1 MVYKINGASTC
12 IKQFGPSAATVT
24 ANGKGDLPKILRCDC
39 ASRAWSPVSRVR
51 RAGQYIYSICRV
63 LVKFVFLL
71 LLGMPF
77 GLVYIYT
84 HISHVF
90 KTMNDMITLYDVM
103 LNAIF
108 SQAIVSGGLRSNK
121 SSLRVLTW
129 VLMWFPSW
137 FRAVLGTTR
146 RFWFRCGFGVDRCSL
161 AAVTC
166 CHSFVFLEYSHGVWI
181 ILNTL
186 NAFI

>member
-63 LVKFVFLL
+63 LVKFIFLL
-71 LLGMPF
+71 PLGMPF
-77 GLVYIYT
+77 GLVYIYIYT

-90 KTMNDMITLYDVM
+90 KTMNDIITLYDVM

-129 VLMWFPSW
+129 VLMWFPS
-137 FRAVLGTTR
+137 
-146 RFWFRCGFGVDRCSL
+146 
-161 AAVTC
+161 
-166 CHSFVFLEYSHGVWI
+166 
-181 ILNTL
+181 
-186 NAFI
+186 